1 MMVEGEEAAVEEDGA
16 GRRESKL
23 QKRVKRKIN
32 FHTGTDADI
41 SKSEVTERERMNWHV
56 LPSNVADV
64 ANDELDA
71 RVLQPLGE

>member
-32 FHTGTDADI
+32 FHTDADI
-41 SKSEVTERERMNWHV
+41 SKSEVTARERMNWHV

>member
-1 MMVEGEEAAVEEDGA
+1 MTVEGEEAAVEDDGA

-32 FHTGTDADI
+32 FHTDADI

>member
-1 MMVEGEEAAVEEDGA
+1 MMVEGEEAVVEEDGA

-32 FHTGTDADI
+32 FQTGADI

-71 RVLQPLGE
+71 RVLQPLSE